1 MSVTTGIETLDQ
13 ILDGGLPEE
22 RTVLATGTPGAG
34 KSTLAMSF
42 LQAGIDTGEECLY
55 VSTEQTV
62 EELRDSFEP
71 FSYDIDADGLTV
83 RSIHAGA
90 GGGSADLQQGSVLR
104 RYRAGSE
111 DRAKYSLQTLGDDE
125 LSSQSIALT
134 PENLREFLFYQQ
146 SYDRVVIDSASGLR
160 TMADDDDMFRRI
172 LLDMIQVIN
181 ADLGATAIF
190 TAETSTVQAR
200 GGINQLAVDDLIQYT
215 VHGVIRL
222 WRQEVRG
229 NYRRYLDVM
238 KMRGVAHDSRRFEVT
253 FTDDGFEVVPRED
266 GLTEFSVGNRLPT
279 WIGGLDEML
288 DGGLLFGAGVL
299 FQHDGQAGIENV
311 LFGLISSA
319 LDQQL
324 SIAIVPRVST
334 PPRFLELLLDNLGA
348 SMGQL
353 LDANQLFVL
362 DPLGSWY
369 EHQNVFDISADAAAA
384 KAAMETVMERARGRG
399 TMMVFNTEAF
409 VHTLGDNGT
418 REFRYW
424 VQANALQEHDLVLD
438 VHNPTTMNETLSA
451 FYLDAA
457 SQVIDTWLDE
467 TGLQYVQLRKAL
479 SGDIG
484 TVRHIKATEEP
495 PYVRTVE

>member
-1 MSVTTGIETLDQ
+1 MPVTTGVETLDQ
-13 ILDGGLPEE
+13 ILDGGLPEN

-42 LQAGIDTGEECLY
+42 LQAGIDAGEECLY
-55 VSTEQTV
+55 VSTEQTA

-71 FSYDIDADGLTV
+71 FSYDISADRLTV

-90 GGGSADLQQGSVLR
+90 GGGDADFKQGSVLR
-104 RYRAGSE
+104 RYRSGSE
-111 DRAKYSLQTLGDDE
+111 SRAKYSLQTLGDGE
-125 LSSQSIALT
+125 PISESIALT

-146 SYDRVVIDSASGLR
+146 SYDRIVLDSASGLR
-160 TMADDDDMFRRI
+160 TLADDDDMFRRI

-181 ADLGATAIF
+181 ADLEATAIF

-200 GGINQLAVDDLIQYT
+200 GGVSQLAVDDLIQYT

-229 NYRRYLDVM
+229 NYRRYLDIM
-238 KMRGVAHDSRRFEVT
+238 KMRGVDHDTRRFEVT
-253 FTDDGFEVVPRED
+253 FTDDGFDVVPRDDE
-266 GLTEFSVGNRLPT
+266 LTEFFIDNRLPT
-279 WIGGLDEML
+279 WIDGIDEML
-288 DGGLLFGAGVL
+288 GGGLLVGTGVL
-299 FQHDGQAGIENV
+299 FQHDGQAGIENL
-311 LFGLISSA
+311 LFGVISSA

-324 SIAIVPRVST
+324 SIAIIPRVST
-334 PPRFLELLLDNLGA
+334 PPRFLETLFESLGV
-348 SMGQL
+348 SMSQL

-369 EHQNVFDISADAAAA
+369 EHQNVFDISADSDAA
-384 KAAMETVMERARGRG
+384 KAAMETLTDRARGRG

-409 VHTLGDNGT
+409 VHTIGDNKT

-424 VQANALQEHDLVLD
+424 VQANALEDTDLVLD
-438 VHNPTTMNETLSA
+438 VHNPMTMNDTLSA

-479 SGDIG
+479 SGEIG
-484 TVRHIKATEEP
+484 TVRHIRPTKEP
-495 PYVRTVE
+495 PYVRTVK